1 MMQKFA
7 VILMG
12 LAALLVVS
20 TVFAADPLTQD
31 FSAGNASMI
40 VIDSGADF
48 YDRCEA
54 LLTLQ
59 RNHGNGDTPA
69 YLKADACLGYIHGF
83 RQGHEIGSVVNAMR
97 EPGVTAQTA
106 NYAKYSAF
114 CVPLD
119 VSDGDLVTTTMMY
132 LERHPEKKPNP
143 AATVLLVAWREAYPC
158 K

>member
-1 MMQKFA
+1 MQKL
-7 VILMG
+7 VVVLSG
-12 LAALLVVS
+12 LAALFAAS
-20 TVFAADPLTQD
+20 TTLAADPLTQD
-31 FSAGNASMI
+31 SSAGNASII

-48 YDRCEA
+48 YDRCGA
-54 LLTLQ
+54 LLSLQ
-59 RNHGNGDTPA
+59 RNHGNGDTGA

-83 RQGHEIGSVVNAMR
+83 RQGHEMDSVINAMR
-97 EPGVTAQTA
+97 EPGATPKTA

-132 LERHPEKKPNP
+132 LERYPEKKPNP
-143 AATVLLVAWREAYPC
+143 AATVLLSAWREAYPC